1 MKLKSDCSKQKTNI
15 EVRKTSFLISNIFI
29 FIFLILVIFAEKRA
43 KIQKELN
50 EIEERFKLECQEE
63 QVTIKTEDEENGE
76 KLSSK
81 DEADE
86 EMETNNNS
94 QNNRKTA
101 SPENISTF
109 ADAEAKD
116 ENADQMM
123 EL

>member
-1 MKLKSDCSKQKTNI
+1 MIN
-15 EVRKTSFLISNIFI
+15 NIFI

-94 QNNRKTA
+94 QNNGKTA

-109 ADAEAKD
+109 ADAEVKD
-116 ENADQMM
+116 ENADQSM